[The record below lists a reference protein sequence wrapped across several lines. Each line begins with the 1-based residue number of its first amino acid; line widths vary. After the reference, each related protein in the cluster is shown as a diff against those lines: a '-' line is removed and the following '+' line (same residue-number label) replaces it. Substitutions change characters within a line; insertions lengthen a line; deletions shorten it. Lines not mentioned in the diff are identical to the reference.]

1 MAQVLV
7 SINSERID
15 YLLNLYN
22 MSKEDLIHKLNVQ
35 KEKLTLN
42 SFDNLIKD
50 KVKISFLKKIDK
62 IFNKGLAWYVSKLE
76 LPKSKEVSIFFR
88 KDKFNSELNL
98 ESKKITSKFEELKFE
113 IENLADSVKFNTER
127 KLQSFSESNNP
138 KEAASKLREFFENKN
153 KEMITQGL
161 IKKADTDSKFLK
173 NLIRVFETQN
183 IFIFEF
189 IDNWNKKEK
198 TSFNGFFIKPGI
210 IVLRKEP
217 YIRREIFTFIHEL
230 GHYLINSEEI
240 DHINE
245 QDLGNKS
252 RTETWC
258 NEFAYNFL
266 AQGYED
272 KIDSLIKKNDY
283 AEDVDYFYN
292 NTHLSRSAIY
302 YRLYKNEL
310 ISKPNYDK
318 IMKEIQESLDLK
330 KENERQERKHKA
342 ELAKLNG
349 EKIKGFGQKPIES
362 KLFKEIVIANY
373 FEGNI
378 RDVDLCNYLKIKPE
392 KIKEA
397 IYG

>member
-7 SINSERID
+7 SINPDRIK
-15 YLLNLYN
+15 YLLNLYDLT
-22 MSKEDLIHKLNVQ
+22 KEDLVDKLNAQ
-35 KEKLTLN
+35 KEKLTVN
-42 SFDNLIKD
+42 SFEILIKD

-88 KDKFNSELNL
+88 KDKFNSDLNL

-127 KLQSFSESNNP
+127 KIQSFNESDNP
-138 KEAASKLREFFENKN
+138 KGAALKLREFFENKS
-153 KEMITQGL
+153 KEMMQNGL

-189 IDNWNKKEK
+189 IDNYNKKEK

-217 YIRREIFTFIHEL
+217 YLRREIFTFLHEL

-240 DHINE
+240 DYINE
-245 QDLGNKS
+245 QDLANDSKA
-252 RTETWC
+252 EKWC
-258 NEFAYNFL
+258 NEFAYHFL

-272 KIDSLIKKNDY
+272 KIDSLSKKNNYED
-283 AEDVDYFYN
+283 DVDYFYK

-310 ISKPNYDK
+310 ISKPHFERVL
-318 IMKEIQESLDLK
+318 KEIQESLRMS
-330 KENERQERKHKA
+330 KENERQERKRKA

-362 KLFKEIVIANY
+362 KLFKEIVVANY

-378 RDVDLCNYLKIKPE
+378 RDVDLCNYLKIKPD

-397 IYG
+397 IYE